1 MEQKAIEKV
10 LNQLSEER
18 IQDSQELKNL
28 RTVQEMQ
35 QQSFRESQGRIL
47 NLDKAVATLKTGQEA
62 LLQRITAPISQLED
76 LGKKIDSHAKLLKI
90 PLTQKVVHEHH
101 VPKLLYATVALFCI
115 CLCLGMGWFQT
126 GQRLNQYRNNDTR
139 WRKLLLVAKPA
150 LTKIMQNIATAVD
163 DDPDKARE
171 AVEKE
176 ENHNQQVWELQQK
189 MVADSAEMRALK
201 TAKPGDNSNYMNKK

>member
-35 QQSFRESQGRIL
+35 QKSFRESQGQL
-47 NLDKAVATLKTGQEA
+47 NTLGKEVVALKSGQEA
-62 LLQRITAPISQLED
+62 LIQRLIGPLKQAED
-76 LGKKIDSHAKLLKI
+76 LGIKIDSHSTLLKM
-90 PLTQKVVHEHH
+90 PLIQKVVHEHN

-115 CLCLGMGWFQT
+115 CICLGMGWFQT
-126 GQRLNQYRNNDTR
+126 ERHLDQYRNNDTR
-139 WRKLLLVAKPA
+139 WRKLLLGAKPT
-150 LTKIMQNIATAVD
+150 LTKIMQDVAIAVD
-163 DDPDKARE
+163 NDPEKARE

-176 ENHNQQVWELQQK
+176 ENHNQQVWDLHQK
-189 MVADSAEMRALK
+189 MVADSAEMQALK
-201 TAKPGDNSNYMNKK
+201 TGKPGDNDNYLHKK